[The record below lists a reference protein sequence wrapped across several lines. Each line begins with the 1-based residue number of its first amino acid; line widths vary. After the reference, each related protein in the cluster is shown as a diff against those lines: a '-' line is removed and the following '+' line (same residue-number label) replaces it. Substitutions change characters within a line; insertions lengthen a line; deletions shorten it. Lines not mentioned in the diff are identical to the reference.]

1 MTAIEHARP
10 EHLPLALQP
19 QGLGRDQIDLV
30 KRTIAKG
37 ATDDELSLFVQQCN
51 RTGLDPFARQIYA
64 IKRWDNKERREVM
77 GVQVSIDGL
86 RLIAERSGKYSGQV
100 GPVWCGRDG
109 QWREVWL
116 ESTPPAAAKVGVLR
130 SDFREPLWAVARWDS
145 YVQTNKEGRPGPMWA
160 KMPDLMLA
168 KVAEALA
175 LRKAFPQDMSGL
187 YTSEEMAQ
195 ADNTAPAPA
204 APAAPQTRRADI
216 TREVAEQAGVQP
228 HTLPDPELEGKLHA
242 WAGKIAEMSERVR
255 KVAPRED
262 VEAITGT
269 YNWRGDLT
277 AARACYDDLKA
288 LGLKHSQKPQEAA
301 PTQEA
306 ELLLSDNQ
314 RKALCQYATRAGAST
329 SEDRH
334 MLWAH
339 LLTLPEPVSTTT
351 LTEEQAHMLLGVL
364 GGLNDPDLEYALQK
378 ARAAFTPPIDADPL
392 PF

>member
-1 MTAIEHARP
+1 MTAIEHVRSDP
-10 EHLPLALQP
+10 MPLAMP
-19 QGLGRDQIDLV
+19 SQGLSRDQIDLV

-86 RLIAERSGKYSGQV
+86 RLIAERSGKYAGQV
-100 GPVWCGRDG
+100 GPLWCAKDG
-109 QWREVWL
+109 VWREVWL

-145 YVQTNKEGRPGPMWA
+145 YVQTNKDGKPGPMWS

-195 ADNTAPAPA
+195 ADNAAPAPT
-204 APAAPQTRRADI
+204 APQARRADV
-216 TREVAEQAGVQP
+216 TREVAQAAGVQP
-228 HTLPDPELEGKLHA
+228 QTTETDAVSARMHHYSPKL
-242 WAGKIAEMSERVR
+242 
-255 KVAPRED
+255 
-262 VEAITGT
+262 
-269 YNWRGDLT
+269 
-277 AARACYDDLKA
+277 AARREALKKYGVTGEQVDARLTELAPWRESDENAEAAMRNLEDWGAALKA
-288 LGLKHSQKPQEAA
+288 QREQAAQQPQEAA
-301 PTQEA
+301 PVQTAEA
-306 ELLLSDNQ
+306 EVLASSAQRQALAQCAARTGATTSDD
-314 RKALCQYATRAGAST
+314 RAVLWGYLT
-329 SEDRH
+329 SSDRPVGTKD
-334 MLWAH
+334 
-339 LLTLPEPVSTTT
+339 LTD
-351 LTEEQAHMLLGVL
+351 EQAQGLLDMFSGWDNHEAAAVFV
-364 GGLNDPDLEYALQK
+364 EAQK
-378 ARAAFTPPIDADPL
+378 KIL